1 MGLFLLAAGII
12 MSRFTFLIVFCL
24 VAVFRSAIAEPT
36 LRIIRDKSGRAV
48 AFEAEGLE
56 AGKLAKLDK
65 ESLAN
70 LLAVYV
76 MEKGVENLA
85 ADLPSLLGEHQVD
98 EDTLRFTPRF
108 PLLAGTRYRAVL
120 RPEVLEGKNVNPK
133 NAVTL
138 DIAIASP
145 KRTDATVVTQ
155 IYPSSDKLPE
165 NQLRF
170 YLHFSQ
176 PMSKGEAYT
185 HLKLLD
191 QNGKAV
197 ELPFLELGEELW
209 DASGTRLTLL
219 IDPGRIKRGLKPRED
234 VGPVLEAGHS
244 YTLQVDASWKDA
256 SGEPLKAAY
265 SKKFAVEK
273 PVEVGIDT
281 AAWKIEPPAP
291 NSKQP
296 VVVKFSSPLDHAL
309 LQRTIV
315 VLNNSGKLVTGEI
328 AITHEERQWEFTPE
342 QPWESG
348 EYSLE
353 VDKVLEDSAGNR
365 IGRAFEL
372 AAGETVK
379 QTGPA
384 KVQIPFGIT
393 APKRSR

>member
-1 MGLFLLAAGII
+1 MLAAGILMGRI
-12 MSRFTFLIVFCL
+12 TVLA
-24 VAVFRSAIAEPT
+24 AVFLLAVFGNALAEPT
-36 LRIIRDKSGRAV
+36 LRIVRDKSGRAI
-48 AFEAEGLE
+48 AFEAEGLDAE
-56 AGKLAKLDK
+56 RLVKLDQ
-65 ESLAN
+65 ESLGN

-76 MEKGVENLA
+76 LEKGAEKLA
-85 ADLPSLLGEHQVD
+85 ADLPPLLGEHHVD

-108 PLLAGTRYRAVL
+108 SLLAGNRYRAVL
-120 RPEVLEGKNVNPK
+120 QPEVVEGKKVDPK

-145 KRTDATVVTQ
+145 KRTDATIVTQ

-185 HLKLLD
+185 HLKLLN
-191 QNGKAV
+191 QKGKAV

-209 DASGTRLTLL
+209 DASGKRLTLL

-256 SGEPLKAAY
+256 TGEPLKAGY
-265 SKKFAVEK
+265 SKKFVVDK

-281 AAWKIEPPAP
+281 AAWKVEPPQP

-296 VVVKFSSPLDHAL
+296 LVVKFPGPLDHAL
-309 LQRTIV
+309 LQRTIA
-315 VLNNSGKLVTGEI
+315 VLNGSGKAVAGEI
-328 AITHEERQWEFTPE
+328 AVTHEERQWEFIPK
-342 QPWESG
+342 QPWEKG
-348 EYSLE
+348 EYVLE
-353 VDKVLEDSAGNR
+353 VDKVLEDPAGNR

-384 KVQIPFGIT
+384 KVRIPFAVT
-393 APKRSR
+393 TPKTPR